1 MRNLEINWR
10 RAALLFSGWTL
21 VSIIFAGISYAAAIG
36 ENNKEFGFVSA
47 LRLNLVKFYLWAT
60 LAPFL
65 FSFSR
70 RFPIEF
76 RPLNLRNL
84 LLYFP
89 ALISFAGIHQ
99 VIHLAVLWSI
109 TPRWRRQFPALIDCY
124 RAYFGF
130 GFYIDL
136 IIALLIVIA
145 VHALLYYQN
154 FRASEL
160 AQSSLKSQ
168 LAQAQLRALK
178 MQLHPH
184 FLFNTLH
191 SISSLVLE
199 DPPKANSMIA
209 RLGDFLRLTLE
220 NSDQQLVSL
229 KEETE
234 FLRCY
239 LEIEQVR
246 FGERLTV
253 AFELEPQTLSAQV
266 PHLILQPVVENAI
279 QHAIAQRATRGHINI
294 KAKRLNS
301 SLLLEV
307 RDNGPGITSKS
318 DLSATKG
325 VGLSNVRARLHQ
337 IYGSD
342 FHFEIGNARDGGLAV
357 VIEVP
362 FQREADFSTGDSMY
376 EECADWSFDRGRRSA
391 RAQIYPSNV
400 KGRSRGRN
408 CW

>member
-1 MRNLEINWR
+1 MGNLKINWR
-10 RAALLFSGWTL
+10 RAALLFGGWTL
-21 VSIIFAGISYAAAIG
+21 VSVIFAAISYAAAIG

-47 LRLNLVKFYLWAT
+47 LRLNLVQFYLWAI
-60 LAPFL
+60 LAPLL
-65 FSFSR
+65 FRFSR

-84 LLYFP
+84 LPYFP

-99 VIHLAVLWSI
+99 AIHLTVLWSI
-109 TPRWRRQFPALIDCY
+109 TPRLRRQFPALIDCY

-136 IIALLIVIA
+136 IIASLIVIA

-160 AQSSLKSQ
+160 AQSSLKAQ

-199 DPPKANSMIA
+199 DPSKANSMIA

-220 NSDQQLVSL
+220 NSEQQLVTL
-229 KEETE
+229 KEEIE
-234 FLRCY
+234 FLRTY

-246 FGERLTV
+246 FGDRLTV
-253 AFELEPQTLSAQV
+253 AFEIEPTTLSAAV
-266 PHLILQPVVENAI
+266 P
-279 QHAIAQRATRGHINI
+279 
-294 KAKRLNS
+294 KASRS
-301 SLLLEV
+301 
-307 RDNGPGITSKS
+307 
-318 DLSATKG
+318 
-325 VGLSNVRARLHQ
+325 RAR
-337 IYGSD
+337 
-342 FHFEIGNARDGGLAV
+342 
-357 VIEVP
+357 
-362 FQREADFSTGDSMY
+362 
-376 EECADWSFDRGRRSA
+376 
-391 RAQIYPSNV
+391 
-400 KGRSRGRN
+400 
-408 CW
+408 

>member
-1 MRNLEINWR
+1 MGNFKISYR
-10 RAALLFSGWTL
+10 RAALVFLGWTL

-36 ENNKEFGFVSA
+36 ENNKEFGFISA
-47 LRLNLVKFYLWAT
+47 LRLNLVQFYVWAV
-60 LAPFL
+60 LSPLVFR
-65 FSFSR
+65 FSR

-76 RPLNLRNL
+76 RPLNVRNL

-109 TPRWRRQFPALIDCY
+109 TPRWRQKYPALTDCY
-124 RAYFGF
+124 RAYFAF

-145 VHALLYYQN
+145 VHTLLYYQS

-160 AQSSLKSQ
+160 AQSSLKTH

-209 RLGDFLRLTLE
+209 RLGDFLRLTVD
-220 NSDQQLVSL
+220 NSDQQLVTL

-239 LEIEQVR
+239 LDIEQVR
-246 FGERLTV
+246 FGDRLTV
-253 AFELEPQTLSAQV
+253 TFELEPQTLSAQV
-266 PHLILQPVVENAI
+266 PHLILQPMVENAI
-279 QHAIAQRATRGHINI
+279 QHAIAPRSARGHINI
-294 KAKRLNS
+294 EAKRLNS
-301 SLLLEV
+301 LLRV
-307 RDNGPGITSKS
+307 AISDNGPGISSNANLPWKQ
-318 DLSATKG
+318 G
-325 VGLSNVRARLHQ
+325 VGLTNVRTRLRQ
-337 IYGSD
+337 IYGPD
-342 FHFEIGNARDGGLAV
+342 FRFELMNTKGGGVTAFME
-357 VIEVP
+357 IP
-362 FQREADFSTGDSMY
+362 FEREPNPNIDQQST
-376 EECADWSFDRGRRSA
+376 
-391 RAQIYPSNV
+391 
-400 KGRSRGRN
+400 
-408 CW
+408 

>member
-1 MRNLEINWR
+1 MRNLKIKCR
-10 RAALLFSGWTL
+10 RAVVLFIGWTL

-47 LRLNLVKFYLWAT
+47 LRLNLVQFYVWAI
-60 LAPFL
+60 LAPFV
-65 FSFSR
+65 FRFSR
-70 RFPIEF
+70 RFPIEL
-76 RPLNLRNL
+76 RPLNVRNL
-84 LLYFP
+84 LPYFP

-109 TPRWRRQFPALIDCY
+109 TPRWRQKYPALIDCY
-124 RAYFGF
+124 RAYFAF

-145 VHALLYYQN
+145 VHAVLYYQN

-160 AQSSLKSQ
+160 AQSSLRTQ

-199 DPPKANSMIA
+199 DPQKANSMIA
-209 RLGDFLRLTLE
+209 RLGDFLRLTVE
-220 NSDQQLVSL
+220 NSEQQLVTL

-239 LEIEQVR
+239 LDIEQVR
-246 FGERLTV
+246 FGDRLTV
-253 AFELEPQTLSAQV
+253 AFDLEPQALSAQV

-279 QHAIAQRATRGHINI
+279 QHAIAPRAAQGHINI
-294 KAKRLNS
+294 EAKRLNS
-301 SLLLEV
+301 LLRV
-307 RDNGPGITSKS
+307 AISDNGPGISSNAISPAKKS
-318 DLSATKG
+318 
-325 VGLSNVRARLHQ
+325 VGLTNVRTRLQQ
-337 IYGSD
+337 IYGPD
-342 FHFEIGNARDGGLAV
+342 FRFELTNGRNGGLTV
-357 VIEVP
+357 VMEIP
-362 FQREADFSTGDSMY
+362 FQREAHPGIEQQST
-376 EECADWSFDRGRRSA
+376 
-391 RAQIYPSNV
+391 
-400 KGRSRGRN
+400 
-408 CW
+408 

>member
-1 MRNLEINWR
+1 MGNFKISWR
-10 RAALLFSGWTL
+10 KAALFFCGWTL

-36 ENNKEFGFVSA
+36 ENNKQFGFVSA
-47 LRLNLVKFYLWAT
+47 LRLNLVQFYLWAI
-60 LAPFL
+60 LSPLL
-65 FSFSR
+65 FRFSR

-89 ALISFAGIHQ
+89 GLISFAGIHQ
-99 VIHLAVLWSI
+99 IIHLAVLWSI
-109 TPRWRRQFPALIDCY
+109 SPGWRQRFPALIDCY
-124 RAYFGF
+124 RAYFAF

-145 VHALLYYQN
+145 VHALLYYQS

-160 AQSSLKSQ
+160 AQSSLKTQ

-220 NSDQQLVSL
+220 NSDQHLVSL
-229 KEETE
+229 KEEAE

-246 FGERLTV
+246 FGDRLAV
-253 AFELEPQTLSAQV
+253 AVELEPQTLSVQV

-279 QHAIAQRATRGHINI
+279 QHAVAPRATPGHIHI
-294 KAKRLNS
+294 AAKRVN
-301 SLLLEV
+301 SLLQLEI
-307 RDNGPGITSKS
+307 RDNGPGMSS
-318 DLSATKG
+318 NSHPSAIEG
-325 VGLSNVRARLHQ
+325 IGLSNVRARLSQ
-337 IYGSD
+337 IYGSN
-342 FHFEIGNARDGGLAV
+342 FRFELMNGKDGGLIV
-357 VIEVP
+357 LMQIP
-362 FQREADFSTGDSMY
+362 FEREADF
-376 EECADWSFDRGRRSA
+376 
-391 RAQIYPSNV
+391 
-400 KGRSRGRN
+400 
-408 CW
+408 

>member
-1 MRNLEINWR
+1 MAKLEINWR

-36 ENNKEFGFVSA
+36 ENNNEFGFVSA
-47 LRLNLVKFYLWAT
+47 LRLNLVQFYLWAI
-60 LAPFL
+60 LSPLL
-65 FSFSR
+65 FRFSR

-76 RPLNLRNL
+76 RPLNVRNL

-89 ALISFAGIHQ
+89 ALISFAGVHQ

-109 TPRWRRQFPALIDCY
+109 TPRWRQQFPALINCY
-124 RAYFGF
+124 RAYFAF
-130 GFYIDL
+130 GFYNDL

-145 VHALLYYQN
+145 VHALFYYES

-160 AQSSLKSQ
+160 AQSSLKTQ
-168 LAQAQLRALK
+168 LAEAQLKALK

-199 DPPKANSMIA
+199 DPAKANSMIA
-209 RLGDFLRLTLE
+209 QLGDFLRLTLE
-220 NSDQQLVSL
+220 NSNQQMVSL

-246 FGERLTV
+246 FGDRLRV
-253 AFELEPQTLSAQV
+253 ALELEPQTLSVQV

-279 QHAIAQRATRGHINI
+279 QHAIAPRATRGQINI
-294 KAKRLNS
+294 EAKRLNNS
-301 SLLLEV
+301 VRLEV
-307 RDNGPGITSKS
+307 RDNGPGIASNDALVRTE
-318 DLSATKG
+318 G

-342 FHFEIGNARDGGLAV
+342 FRLELINGRDGGLIV
-357 VIEVP
+357 VMEIP
-362 FQREADFSTGDSMY
+362 FRRRTDF
-376 EECADWSFDRGRRSA
+376 
-391 RAQIYPSNV
+391 
-400 KGRSRGRN
+400 
-408 CW
+408 

>member
-1 MRNLEINWR
+1 MGNFKISYR
-10 RAALLFSGWTL
+10 RATLLFLGWTL

-36 ENNKEFGFVSA
+36 ENNKEFGFISA
-47 LRLNLVKFYLWAT
+47 LRLNLVQFYVWAV
-60 LAPFL
+60 LSPLVFR
-65 FSFSR
+65 FSR
-70 RFPIEF
+70 RFPIEL
-76 RPLNLRNL
+76 RPLNVRNL

-109 TPRWRRQFPALIDCY
+109 TPRWRQKYPALIDCY
-124 RAYFGF
+124 RAYFAF

-145 VHALLYYQN
+145 VHALLYYQS

-160 AQSSLKSQ
+160 AQSSLKTD

-209 RLGDFLRLTLE
+209 RLGDFLRLTVD
-220 NSDQQLVSL
+220 NSDQQLVTL

-239 LEIEQVR
+239 LDIEQVR
-246 FGERLTV
+246 FGDRLTV
-253 AFELEPQTLSAQV
+253 TFELEPQTLSAQV
-266 PHLILQPVVENAI
+266 PHLILQPMVENAI
-279 QHAIAQRATRGHINI
+279 QHAIAPRSARGHINI
-294 KAKRLNS
+294 EAKRLNS
-301 SLLLEV
+301 LLRV
-307 RDNGPGITSKS
+307 AISDNGPGISSNANLPWKQ
-318 DLSATKG
+318 G
-325 VGLSNVRARLHQ
+325 VGLTNVRTRLQQ
-337 IYGSD
+337 IYGPD
-342 FHFEIGNARDGGLAV
+342 FRFELMNTNGGGLTAV
-357 VIEVP
+357 MEIP
-362 FQREADFSTGDSMY
+362 FEREPNPGIDQQST
-376 EECADWSFDRGRRSA
+376 
-391 RAQIYPSNV
+391 
-400 KGRSRGRN
+400 
-408 CW
+408 

>member
-1 MRNLEINWR
+1 MGNLEINWR
-10 RAALLFSGWTL
+10 RVALLFAGWTL
-21 VSIIFAGISYAAAIG
+21 VSVIFAAISYAAAIG
-36 ENNKEFGFVSA
+36 ENNKEFGFASA
-47 LRLNLVKFYLWAT
+47 LRLNLVQFYLWAI
-60 LAPFL
+60 LSPLL
-65 FSFSR
+65 FRFSC

-145 VHALLYYQN
+145 AHALLYYQN

-160 AQSSLKSQ
+160 TQSSLKTQ

-209 RLGDFLRLTLE
+209 QLGDFLRLTLE
-220 NSDQQLVSL
+220 NSNQQLVSL

-246 FGERLTV
+246 FGDRLTV

-279 QHAIAQRATRGHINI
+279 QHAIAPRATRGHINI
-294 KAKRLNS
+294 EAKRFN
-301 SLLLEV
+301 SLLRVEV
-307 RDNGPGITSKS
+307 RDDGPGIASNG
-318 DLSATKG
+318 DLLKPKG

-342 FHFEIGNARDGGLAV
+342 FRFELMNARDGGLTV
-357 VIEVP
+357 VMEIP
-362 FQREADFSTGDSMY
+362 FQRDADS
-376 EECADWSFDRGRRSA
+376 
-391 RAQIYPSNV
+391 
-400 KGRSRGRN
+400 
-408 CW
+408 

>member
-1 MRNLEINWR
+1 MGNFKISYR
-10 RAALLFSGWTL
+10 RAALVFLGWTL

-36 ENNKEFGFVSA
+36 ENNKEFGFISA
-47 LRLNLVKFYLWAT
+47 LKLNLVQFYVWAI
-60 LAPFL
+60 LSPLVFR
-65 FSFSR
+65 FSR
-70 RFPIEF
+70 RFAIEL
-76 RPLNLRNL
+76 RPLNVRNL

-89 ALISFAGIHQ
+89 ALILFAGVHQ

-109 TPRWRRQFPALIDCY
+109 TPRWRQNYPALIDCY
-124 RAYFGF
+124 RAYFAF

-145 VHALLYYQN
+145 VHALLYYQS

-160 AQSSLKSQ
+160 AQSSLKTD

-209 RLGDFLRLTLE
+209 RLGDFLRLTVD
-220 NSDQQLVSL
+220 NSDQQLVTL

-239 LEIEQVR
+239 LDIEQVR
-246 FGERLTV
+246 FGDRLTV

-266 PHLILQPVVENAI
+266 PHLILQPMVENAI
-279 QHAIAQRATRGHINI
+279 QHAIAPRSTRGHINI
-294 KAKRLNS
+294 EAKRLNS
-301 SLLLEV
+301 LLRV
-307 RDNGPGITSKS
+307 AISDNGPGISSNANLPWKQ
-318 DLSATKG
+318 G
-325 VGLSNVRARLHQ
+325 IGLTNVRTRLQQ

-342 FHFEIGNARDGGLAV
+342 FRFELMNANDGGLNAIMEIPFEQESNP
-357 VIEVP
+357 VID
-362 FQREADFSTGDSMY
+362 QQST
-376 EECADWSFDRGRRSA
+376 
-391 RAQIYPSNV
+391 
-400 KGRSRGRN
+400 
-408 CW
+408 

>member
-1 MRNLEINWR
+1 MGYLKTNWR
-10 RAALLFSGWTL
+10 RAALLFGGWT
-21 VSIIFAGISYAAAIG
+21 VAGFIFAAVSYAAATG
-36 ENNKEFGFVSA
+36 EHNTQFGFSDA
-47 LRLNLVKFYLWAT
+47 LRLNLVQFYLWAI
-60 LAPFL
+60 LSPLIFR
-65 FSFSR
+65 FSR

-84 LLYFP
+84 LLHFP

-99 VIHLAVLWSI
+99 AIHLAILWSI
-109 TPRWRRQFPALIDCY
+109 TTRLRREFPSLTDFY
-124 RAYFGF
+124 HAYFGF

-136 IIALLIVIA
+136 IIASLIVIA

-160 AQSSLKSQ
+160 VQSSLKTQ

-220 NSDQQLVSL
+220 NSDQQLVTL

-246 FGERLTV
+246 FGDRLTV
-253 AFELEPQTLSAQV
+253 TFEIEPVTLSARV

-279 QHAIAQRATRGHINI
+279 QHAIAPRATRGQINI
-294 KAKRLNS
+294 EAKRRNS
-301 SLLLEV
+301 SLRLEV
-307 RDNGPGITSKS
+307 KDNGQGIASNG
-318 DLSATKG
+318 DLLGREG
-325 VGLSNVRARLHQ
+325 VGLSNVRARLDQ
-337 IYGSD
+337 IYGPD
-342 FHFEIGNARDGGLAV
+342 FRFELTNRKDGGLTV
-357 VIEVP
+357 LMEIP
-362 FQREADFSTGDSMY
+362 FQREADFESSGNRH
-376 EECADWSFDRGRRSA
+376 EACAD
-391 RAQIYPSNV
+391 
-400 KGRSRGRN
+400 
-408 CW
+408 

>member
-1 MRNLEINWR
+1 MGRPNVNWR
-10 RAALLFSGWTL
+10 RAALLFGGWTL
-21 VSIIFAGISYAAAIG
+21 VSFIFAGVSYAAAIG

-47 LRLNLVKFYLWAT
+47 LRLNLVQFYLWAV
-60 LAPFL
+60 LAPLL
-65 FSFSR
+65 FRFSR

-76 RPLNLRNL
+76 RPLNLSNV

-89 ALISFAGIHQ
+89 VLISFAGIHQ

-109 TPRWRRQFPALIDCY
+109 SPRWRQRFPALIDCY
-124 RAYFGF
+124 RSYFGF

-160 AQSSLKSQ
+160 EQSSLKTQ

-199 DPPKANSMIA
+199 DPAKANSMIA

-229 KEETE
+229 KQETE

-246 FGERLTV
+246 FGDRLTV
-253 AFELEPQTLSAQV
+253 ALELEPQTLAVQV

-279 QHAIAQRATRGHINI
+279 QHAIAPRATRGHINI
-294 KAKRLNS
+294 EAKRLNN
-301 SLLLEV
+301 LLRLEI
-307 RDNGPGITSKS
+307 RDNGPGI
-318 DLSATKG
+318 ATNDALLGTEG

-342 FHFEIGNARDGGLAV
+342 FRFELRNGRNGGLT
-357 VIEVP
+357 VIMEIP
-362 FQREADFSTGDSMY
+362 LQRETDF
-376 EECADWSFDRGRRSA
+376 
-391 RAQIYPSNV
+391 
-400 KGRSRGRN
+400 
-408 CW
+408 

>member
-1 MRNLEINWR
+1 MGNLKINWR
-10 RAALLFSGWTL
+10 RVAFLFVGWTL

-47 LRLNLVKFYLWAT
+47 LRLNLVQFYLWAI
-60 LAPFL
+60 LSPLVFR
-65 FSFSR
+65 FSR
-70 RFPIEF
+70 RFPIEL
-76 RPLNLRNL
+76 RPLNVRNL
-84 LLYFP
+84 VLYFP

-109 TPRWRRQFPALIDCY
+109 IPRWRQKYPALIDCY
-124 RAYFGF
+124 RAYFAF

-160 AQSSLKSQ
+160 VQSSLKTQ

-209 RLGDFLRLTLE
+209 RLGDFLRLTVE
-220 NSDQQLVSL
+220 NSEQQLVTL

-234 FLRCY
+234 FLSCY
-239 LEIEQVR
+239 LDIEQVR
-246 FGERLTV
+246 FGDRLTV

-266 PHLILQPVVENAI
+266 PHLILQPVVENAV
-279 QHAIAQRATRGHINI
+279 QHAIAPRAARGHINI
-294 KAKRLNS
+294 EAKRLNS
-301 SLLLEV
+301 LLRV
-307 RDNGPGITSKS
+307 TISDNGPGMSS
-318 DLSATKG
+318 HADLLGKKG
-325 VGLSNVRARLHQ
+325 VGLTNVRTRLQ
-337 IYGSD
+337 QTYGSD
-342 FHFEIGNARDGGLAV
+342 FRFELMNAGGGGLTV
-357 VIEVP
+357 VMEIP
-362 FQREADFSTGDSMY
+362 FQREANLGIERQST
-376 EECADWSFDRGRRSA
+376 
-391 RAQIYPSNV
+391 
-400 KGRSRGRN
+400 
-408 CW
+408 

>member
-1 MRNLEINWR
+1 MNWR
-10 RAALLFSGWTL
+10 RAALLFVGWTL
-21 VSIIFAGISYAAAIG
+21 VSVIFAGISYAAAIG

-47 LRLNLVKFYLWAT
+47 LRLNLVQFYVWAILT
-60 LAPFL
+60 PFV
-65 FSFSR
+65 FRFSR
-70 RFPIEF
+70 RFPIEL
-76 RPLNLRNL
+76 RPLNVRNL

-99 VIHLAVLWSI
+99 VIHLAMLWSI
-109 TPRWRRQFPALIDCY
+109 SPRWRQKYPALMDCY
-124 RAYFGF
+124 RAYFAF

-136 IIALLIVIA
+136 IIALLIVVA

-160 AQSSLKSQ
+160 AQSSLKTQ
-168 LAQAQLRALK
+168 LARAQLRALK

-199 DPPKANSMIA
+199 DPSKANSMIA
-209 RLGDFLRLTLE
+209 RLGDFLRLTIE
-220 NSDQQLVSL
+220 NSEQQLVTL

-239 LEIEQVR
+239 LDIEQVR
-246 FGERLTV
+246 FGDRLTV

-279 QHAIAQRATRGHINI
+279 QHAIAPRAVRGHIHTEATRVN
-294 KAKRLNS
+294 
-301 SLLLEV
+301 SLLRV
-307 RDNGPGITSKS
+307 AISDNGPGMGSNAISVGK
-318 DLSATKG
+318 KC
-325 VGLSNVRARLHQ
+325 VGLTNVRTRLQQ

-342 FHFEIGNARDGGLAV
+342 FRFEL
-357 VIEVP
+357 
-362 FQREADFSTGDSMY
+362 TT
-376 EECADWSFDRGRRSA
+376 
-391 RAQIYPSNV
+391 
-400 KGRSRGRN
+400 GRN
-408 CW
+408 GGVTVVMEIPFHREPNPGMEQQFT

>member
-1 MRNLEINWR
+1 MSNLRIHWR
-10 RAALLFSGWTL
+10 RAMLLFGGWTL
-21 VSIIFAGISYAAAIG
+21 VSIIFAAISYAAAIG
-36 ENNKEFGFVSA
+36 ENNKEFGFVAA
-47 LRLNLVKFYLWAT
+47 LRLNLVQFYLWAI
-60 LAPFL
+60 LAPLL
-65 FSFSR
+65 FKFSR

-89 ALISFAGIHQ
+89 AVISFAGIHQ
-99 VIHLAVLWSI
+99 TIHLAVLWSI
-109 TPRWRRQFPALIDCY
+109 TPRWRQQFPALINCY
-124 RAYFGF
+124 RSYFAF

-136 IIALLIVIA
+136 IIASLIVVA
-145 VHALLYYQN
+145 VHAILYYQN

-160 AQSSLKSQ
+160 AQSSLKTQ

-199 DPPKANSMIA
+199 DPQKANSMIA

-220 NSDQQLVSL
+220 NSNQQLVSL
-229 KEETE
+229 KEEAE
-234 FLRCY
+234 FVRCY

-246 FGERLTV
+246 FGDRLTV

-279 QHAIAQRATRGHINI
+279 QHAIAPRATRGHIKI
-294 KAKRLNS
+294 AAKRLNS
-301 SLLLEV
+301 SLRLEV
-307 RDNGPGITSKS
+307 RDNGPGITSNS
-318 DLSATKG
+318 DLPGTER

-342 FHFEIGNARDGGLAV
+342 FRFELMNAGGEGLTV
-357 VIEVP
+357 VMEIP
-362 FQREADFSTGDSMY
+362 FQLEGIL
-376 EECADWSFDRGRRSA
+376 EHGR
-391 RAQIYPSNV
+391 QT
-400 KGRSRGRN
+400 
-408 CW
+408 

>member
-1 MRNLEINWR
+1 MGNFKISYR
-10 RAALLFSGWTL
+10 RATLLFLGWTL

-36 ENNKEFGFVSA
+36 ENNKEFGFISA
-47 LRLNLVKFYLWAT
+47 LRLNLVQFYVWAV
-60 LAPFL
+60 LSPLVFR
-65 FSFSR
+65 FSR

-76 RPLNLRNL
+76 RPLNVRNL

-109 TPRWRRQFPALIDCY
+109 TPRWRQKYPALIDCY
-124 RAYFGF
+124 RAYFAF

-145 VHALLYYQN
+145 VHALLYYQS

-160 AQSSLKSQ
+160 AQSSLKTD

-209 RLGDFLRLTLE
+209 RLGDFLRLTVD
-220 NSDQQLVSL
+220 NSDQQLVTL

-239 LEIEQVR
+239 LDIEQVR
-246 FGERLTV
+246 FGDRLTV
-253 AFELEPQTLSAQV
+253 TFELEPQTLSAQV
-266 PHLILQPVVENAI
+266 PHLILQPMVENAI
-279 QHAIAQRATRGHINI
+279 QHAIAPRSARGHINI
-294 KAKRLNS
+294 EAKRLNS
-301 SLLLEV
+301 LLRV
-307 RDNGPGITSKS
+307 AISDNGPGISSNANLPWKQ
-318 DLSATKG
+318 G
-325 VGLSNVRARLHQ
+325 VGLTNVRTRLQQ
-337 IYGSD
+337 IYGPD
-342 FHFEIGNARDGGLAV
+342 FRFELMNANGGGLTAV
-357 VIEVP
+357 MEIP
-362 FQREADFSTGDSMY
+362 FEREPNPGIDQQST
-376 EECADWSFDRGRRSA
+376 
-391 RAQIYPSNV
+391 
-400 KGRSRGRN
+400 
-408 CW
+408 

>member
-1 MRNLEINWR
+1 MGNFKISYR
-10 RAALLFSGWTL
+10 RAALVFLGWTL

-36 ENNKEFGFVSA
+36 ENNKEFGFISA
-47 LRLNLVKFYLWAT
+47 LRLNLVQFYVWAI
-60 LAPFL
+60 LSPLVFR
-65 FSFSR
+65 FSR
-70 RFPIEF
+70 RFPIEL
-76 RPLNLRNL
+76 RPLNVRNL

-109 TPRWRRQFPALIDCY
+109 TPRWRQKYPALTDCY
-124 RAYFGF
+124 RAYFAF

-145 VHALLYYQN
+145 VHALLYYQS

-160 AQSSLKSQ
+160 AQSSLKTD

-209 RLGDFLRLTLE
+209 RLGDFLRLTID
-220 NSDQQLVSL
+220 NSDQQLVTL

-239 LEIEQVR
+239 LDIEQVR
-246 FGERLTV
+246 FGDRLTV
-253 AFELEPQTLSAQV
+253 TFELEPQTLSAQV

-279 QHAIAQRATRGHINI
+279 QHAIAPRSTRGHINI
-294 KAKRLNS
+294 EAKRLNS
-301 SLLLEV
+301 LLRV
-307 RDNGPGITSKS
+307 AISDNGPGISSNANLPWKQ
-318 DLSATKG
+318 G
-325 VGLSNVRARLHQ
+325 VGLTNVRTRLQQ
-337 IYGSD
+337 IYGPD
-342 FHFEIGNARDGGLAV
+342 FRFELMNTNGGGLTAV
-357 VIEVP
+357 MEIP
-362 FQREADFSTGDSMY
+362 FEREPNPGIDQQST
-376 EECADWSFDRGRRSA
+376 
-391 RAQIYPSNV
+391 
-400 KGRSRGRN
+400 
-408 CW
+408 

>member
-1 MRNLEINWR
+1 MENFTIKCR
-10 RAALLFSGWTL
+10 RAVLLFVGWTL
-21 VSIIFAGISYAAAIG
+21 VSLIFAGISYAAAIG

-47 LRLNLVKFYLWAT
+47 LRLNLVQFYLWAI
-60 LAPFL
+60 LLPLVFR
-65 FSFSR
+65 FSR
-70 RFPIEF
+70 RFPIEL
-76 RPLNLRNL
+76 RPLNVRNL

-109 TPRWRRQFPALIDCY
+109 IPRWRQKYPALIDCY
-124 RAYFGF
+124 RAYFAF

-145 VHALLYYQN
+145 VHALLYYQR

-160 AQSSLKSQ
+160 AQSSLKAQ

-209 RLGDFLRLTLE
+209 RLGDFLRLTVE
-220 NSDQQLVSL
+220 NSEQQLVTL

-239 LEIEQVR
+239 LDIEQVR
-246 FGERLTV
+246 FGDRLTV

-279 QHAIAQRATRGHINI
+279 QHAIAPRAARGHINI
-294 KAKRLNS
+294 QAKRLNS
-301 SLLLEV
+301 FLRVAIS
-307 RDNGPGITSKS
+307 DNGPGISSNAISPAK
-318 DLSATKG
+318 KCVG
-325 VGLSNVRARLHQ
+325 VANVRTRLEQ
-337 IYGSD
+337 IYGPY
-342 FHFEIGNARDGGLAV
+342 FRFELTSGGNGGLTV
-357 VIEVP
+357 VIEIP
-362 FQREADFSTGDSMY
+362 FHREANPAIEQQST
-376 EECADWSFDRGRRSA
+376 
-391 RAQIYPSNV
+391 
-400 KGRSRGRN
+400 
-408 CW
+408 